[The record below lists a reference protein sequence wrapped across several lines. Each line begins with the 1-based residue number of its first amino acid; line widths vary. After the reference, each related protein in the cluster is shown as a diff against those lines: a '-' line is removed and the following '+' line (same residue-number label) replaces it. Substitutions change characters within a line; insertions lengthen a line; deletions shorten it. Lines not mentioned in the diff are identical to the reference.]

1 MMLLTL
7 LVLGTLW
14 LGWSNGA
21 NDNFKGVATL
31 YGSRTL
37 NYRAA
42 LAWATTTTVL
52 GSAVSVYIAHGLIQ
66 AFSGQGVI
74 AAGYVNDSSLAAVG
88 MAAAATVLLAT
99 LLGMPTST
107 THALT
112 GALVGTALVVDPAAI
127 NTGVLLQKFAQPLLL
142 SPLLAIGIT
151 VVLYKVLHRIRLR
164 TGITSESCVCIG
176 DACPVPVPVAASIG
190 ASEMADDTLIQRLE
204 IAAGTTSTC
213 VDRYRG
219 RVVGLKAQTAVDVA
233 HYLSAGAVCFA
244 RAVNDTPKIA
254 AILLSAAVL
263 GPGIGQPWILGLVT
277 LSVALG
283 GLLQSRRVAETMSHR
298 ITDLNTGQGLTANL
312 VTAGLVLGASRLG
325 LPVSTTHVSCGA
337 IFGISA
343 VNGKRDWRTIGQILI
358 AWATTLPMGLVLGAG
373 IYWLLRTLGV

>member
-1 MMLLTL
+1 MLIVL

-42 LAWATTTTVL
+42 LAWASVATVS
-52 GSAVSVYIAHGLIQ
+52 GSAVSVLLAQGMVN

-74 AAGYVNDSSLAAVG
+74 AAGLVNDSSLSAVG
-88 MAAAATVLLAT
+88 LAAAATVLLAT

-112 GALVGTALVVDPAAI
+112 GALVGTALVADPAGI
-127 NTGVLLQKFAQPLLL
+127 NTGVLLTKFAQPLLL
-142 SPLLAIGIT
+142 SPLLAIGLT
-151 VVLYKVLHRIRLR
+151 AGLYVALHRLR
-164 TGITSESCVCIG
+164 VRSGITSQSCVCVG
-176 DACPVPVPVAASIG
+176 NARPAPVLVG
-190 ASEMADDTLIQRLE
+190 ASGPVGVAMTGQLE
-204 IAAGTTSTC
+204 VSTGTAEVC
-213 VDRYRG
+213 VERYQG
-219 RVVGLKAQTAVDVA
+219 EVVGVQAQTAVDGL

-254 AILLSAAVL
+254 AILLSAAAL
-263 GPGIGQPWILGLVT
+263 GPGIGQPWVLGLVI
-277 LSVALG
+277 LAVALG
-283 GLLQSRRVAETMSHR
+283 GLLQSRRVAETMSRR

-312 VTAGLVLGASRLG
+312 VTAALVLGASHLG

-343 VNGKRDWRTIGQILI
+343 VNGKRDWRTIGQILA
-358 AWATTLPMGLVLGAG
+358 AWATTLPMGLALGAG
-373 IYWLLRTLGV
+373 LYWLLRNPGV

>member
-1 MMLLTL
+1 MMLIVL

-42 LAWATTTTVL
+42 LAWSTVATVA
-52 GSAVSVYIAHGLIQ
+52 GSMVSVLLAQGMVN
-66 AFSGQGVI
+66 AFSGQELI
-74 AAGYVNDSSLAAVG
+74 AAGLVNDSSLAAVG
-88 MAAAATVLLAT
+88 LAAAATVLLAT

-112 GALVGTALVVDPAAI
+112 GALVGTALVADPAGI
-127 NTGVLLQKFAQPLLL
+127 NTGVLLTKFAQPLLL
-142 SPLLAIGIT
+142 SPLLAIGLT
-151 VVLYKVLHRIRLR
+151 AGLYVVLHRLR
-164 TGITSESCVCIG
+164 VRSGITSQSCVCVG
-176 DACPVPVPVAASIG
+176 NARPVPVLVG
-190 ASEMADDTLIQRLE
+190 ASGPVGVAMTGQLE
-204 IAAGTTSTC
+204 VSTGTAEVC
-213 VDRYRG
+213 VERYQG
-219 RVVGLKAQTAVDVA
+219 EVVGVQSQMAVDGL

-244 RAVNDTPKIA
+244 RAVNDTPKIT
-254 AILLSAAVL
+254 AILLSAAAF
-263 GPGIGQPWILGLVT
+263 GPGIGQPWVLGLVT
-277 LSVALG
+277 FAVALG
-283 GLLQSRRVAETMSHR
+283 GLLQSRRVAETMSRR

-312 VTAGLVLGASRLG
+312 MTAALVLGASRLG

-343 VNGKRDWRTIGQILI
+343 VNGKRDWRTIGQILA
-358 AWATTLPMGLVLGAG
+358 AWATTLPMGLALGAG
-373 IYWLLRTLGV
+373 LYWLLRTLGV

>member
-1 MMLLTL
+1 MILIAL

-42 LAWATTTTVL
+42 LTWATVATVV
-52 GSAVSVYIAHGLIQ
+52 GSVVSVFLAHGLVKT
-66 AFSGQGVI
+66 FSGHGVI
-74 AAGYVNDSSLAAVG
+74 ATGLVNDSTLASVG
-88 MAAAATVLLAT
+88 LAAAATVLLAT

-112 GALVGTALVVDPAAI
+112 GALVGTALVANPAGI
-127 NTGVLLQKFAQPLLL
+127 NTGALMTKFAQPLLL
-142 SPLLAIGIT
+142 SPLLAIGLT
-151 VVLYKVLHRIRLR
+151 AGFYVVLHRLR
-164 TGITSESCVCIG
+164 VRSGITSQSCVCVG
-176 DACPVPVPVAASIG
+176 NARPVPVVAG
-190 ASEMADDTLIQRLE
+190 ASGLTSVAMTGQLE
-204 IAAGTTSTC
+204 IVAGTTEIC
-213 VDRYRG
+213 VDRYQG
-219 RVVGLKAQTAVDVA
+219 QVVGVQAQTAVDA
-233 HYLSAGAVCFA
+233 LHYLSAGAVCFA

-254 AILLSAAVL
+254 AILLSAAAL
-263 GPGIGQPWILGLVT
+263 GPGVGQPWVLGLVT
-277 LSVALG
+277 LAVALG
-283 GLLQSRRVAETMSHR
+283 GWLQSRRVAETMSRR

-312 VTAGLVLGASRLG
+312 MTAALVLGASRLG

-343 VNGKRDWRTIGQILI
+343 VNGKRDWRTIGQILA
-358 AWATTLPMGLVLGAG
+358 AWATTLPMGLTLGAG
-373 IYWLLRTLGV
+373 LYWLLRNLGV

>member
-1 MMLLTL
+1 MTLIVL

-42 LAWATTTTVL
+42 LTWATVATVA
-52 GSAVSVYIAHGLIQ
+52 GSMVSVLLAHGLVKT
-66 AFSGQGVI
+66 FSGQGVI
-74 AAGYVNDSSLAAVG
+74 AAGLVNDSTLAAVG
-88 MAAAATVLLAT
+88 LAAAATVLLAT

-112 GALVGTALVVDPAAI
+112 GALVGTALVADPAGI
-127 NTGVLLQKFAQPLLL
+127 HTGVLLTKFAQPLLL
-142 SPLLAIGIT
+142 SPLLAIGVTAGIY
-151 VVLYKVLHRIRLR
+151 VVLHRLR
-164 TGITSESCVCIG
+164 VRSGITSQSCVCIG
-176 DACPVPVPVAASIG
+176 NARPVPVVAG
-190 ASEMADDTLIQRLE
+190 ACGTACVAMTGQLE
-204 IAAGTTSTC
+204 VVAGTTEVC
-213 VDRYRG
+213 VDRYQG
-219 RVVGLKAQTAVDVA
+219 EVVGVEAQTAVDGL

-254 AILLSAAVL
+254 AILLSSAAL
-263 GPGIGQPWILGLVT
+263 GPGVGQPWVLGLVT

-283 GLLQSRRVAETMSHR
+283 GLLQSRRVAETMSRR

-312 VTAGLVLGASRLG
+312 VTAALVLGASRLG

-343 VNGKRDWRTIGQILI
+343 VNGKRDWRTISQILA
-358 AWATTLPMGLVLGAG
+358 AWATTLPMGLALGAG
-373 IYWLLRTLGV
+373 LYWLLRNLGV